1 MTERDKSKL
10 PDTDIRLLKSIEGK
24 TIRENE
30 EWWYS
35 KWNVHYEFIIWIRR
49 EGTLA
54 HERDELLRKH
64 WNCSWYRRSRGLDQ
78 VKEGVWRVG

>member
-30 EWWYS
+30 E
-35 KWNVHYEFIIWIRR
+35 
-49 EGTLA
+49 
-54 HERDELLRKH
+54 
-64 WNCSWYRRSRGLDQ
+64 
-78 VKEGVWRVG
+78 